1 MKIYLAAPYSHKDK
15 SIRLKRVEKIN
26 KCASKLMLKGEIVFS
41 PITHSHVIATQEKM
55 PTDFDFWSKQDYE
68 FIKWCDAIY
77 ILMLPGWDKSKGVL
91 KEIKFA
97 ESLNKQVRYI
107 SN

>member
-1 MKIYLAAPYSHKDK
+1 MKIYLAAPYSHRYKP
-15 SIRLKRVEKIN
+15 IRINRVEQIN
-26 KCASKLMLKGEIVFS
+26 KAAADLMRQGHIVFS
-41 PITHSHVIATQEKM
+41 PISHSHYIAEQESL
-55 PTDFDFWSKQDYE
+55 PLNFDFWSKQDYE

-91 KEIKFA
+91 EEIKFA

-107 SN
+107 